1 MVLNLKLLVCLSLL
15 LLRVYQRESLRV
27 SFLLEILSTKTDCVF
42 FILIAVSQHQQ
53 EHSSE
58 NGSEPETSRV
68 LKAAA
73 SKTVSKIYSHLIF
86 MYIPHICMYICTFVY
101 VYMCTFPHI
110 CMYICIFQIQV
121 GSYDLIFIYSYIL
134 TSSQSEIL
142 I

>member
-1 MVLNLKLLVCLSLL
+1 MQLANVKNTQVKMDLNLKLLVCLSLL

-58 NGSEPETSRV
+58 NGSDPETSRV

-73 SKTVSKIYSHLIF
+73 SKRVSKGK
-86 MYIPHICMYICTFVY
+86 
-101 VYMCTFPHI
+101 FP
-110 CMYICIFQIQV
+110 F
-121 GSYDLIFIYSYIL
+121 GNFIDKN
-134 TSSQSEIL
+134 
-142 I
+142 

>member
-1 MVLNLKLLVCLSLL
+1 MQLANVKNTQVKMVLNLKLLVCLSLL

-68 LKAAA
+68 LMAAA
-73 SKTVSKIYSHLIF
+73 SKSVSKRVSK
-86 MYIPHICMYICTFVY
+86 
-101 VYMCTFPHI
+101 
-110 CMYICIFQIQV
+110 
-121 GSYDLIFIYSYIL
+121 GK
-134 TSSQSEIL
+134 
-142 I
+142 